1 MASLPS
7 ALSQIK
13 LVFTNKVVRNC
24 KDSSALTELNRLCKS
39 SAGMRMK
46 SGNSYLSG
54 VHSLTKS
61 GQRRP
66 KNRNRHVSV
75 HAQDFLKMYPLHG
88 LVLICV

>member
-46 SGNSYLSG
+46 KRKLLPVRGPLSNK
-54 VHSLTKS
+54 VRAT
-61 GQRRP
+61 
-66 KNRNRHVSV
+66 
-75 HAQDFLKMYPLHG
+75 
-88 LVLICV
+88 